1 LNKKWLI
8 SSGIVIVLL
17 IVMGGLS
24 WMYGWFNT
32 VETAKMADGTQLK
45 FRTQGEQF
53 EIYQDKKWETFFPQG
68 VNLGATLPGHYPGEL
83 PIDKETYLRWFDMM
97 TEMGSNVVRVYTIHP
112 PYFYEALVEYNK
124 RNSDRPLYLIQ
135 GVWSPEELLT
145 VKRNAFDSEITDM
158 FQKEITDTV
167 RAVNGDITLKAAPG
181 KASGKFTA
189 NALPYLMAWHIGTEW
204 DPRMV
209 VGTNKSNKDIT
220 HFAGSHFATKDGA
233 SPFECWL
240 ADLLDL
246 TADLENEMGYQHP
259 ITFTN
264 WVTTDP
270 LQHPGEPYF
279 EEDLVSV
286 DATHIKPMDWQA
298 GYFASFHVYP
308 YYPDLFRFDE
318 TLREVINEDGKA
330 DPYRTYLRRL
340 KEYHAGMPVIVAEFG
355 VPNSWGIGH
364 KELLGRHQGGHNEVE
379 QGEINAALFQA
390 IVDEDL
396 AGAIVFAWQDEW
408 FKKTWNTMRLE
419 VPEES
424 RANWLNVLSN
434 EQMFGIIGMYPSKD
448 DVILVDGEPS
458 DWDKLEGKDKM
469 LLIEDGTA
477 FKELWATHDEA
488 YVYMMAK
495 LNHPFDPD
503 NETIY
508 IGADTL
514 PGGNRHAEQLSG
526 KKLDEG
532 LETLIALGDGKHN
545 EIKIASNYDFHT
557 RLYGKQYQM
566 LPVSA
571 EEMKDDS
578 GVFHSWKLAVGLLME
593 SPDTKVNYPF
603 EDVPAGE
610 LIRGTTD
617 PSRQDYQSLASWNTK
632 GTTIE
637 LRIPWGL
644 LGYSDPSSRQAISYK
659 DTNDNT
665 FVSETS
671 EGIRFVPW
679 IKEKKGSAAV
689 IGLDSGTE
697 PFPISELQVFRWK
710 EWTDVK
716 YNERKKRGY
725 AIIKQAFQQRSE
737 RE

>member
-1 LNKKWLI
+1 M
-8 SSGIVIVLL
+8 IVLL
-17 IVMGGLS
+17 TVMGGLS
-24 WMYGWFNT
+24 WMCGWFNR
-32 VETAKMADGTQLK
+32 VEMAKMADGTQLK

-53 EIYQDKKWETFFPQG
+53 EIYQYKKWETFFPQG

-135 GVWSPEELLT
+135 GVWSPEELLAM
-145 VKRNAFDSEITDM
+145 KRNAFDSEIMDV
-158 FQKEITDTV
+158 FQKEIADTV
-167 RAVNGDITLKAAPG
+167 RAVSGDFTLKASPG

-204 DPRMV
+204 DPQMV
-209 VGTNKSNKDIT
+209 VGTNKGNKDIT
-220 HFAGSHFATKDGA
+220 HFAGSHFITKDGA

-240 ADLLDL
+240 AQWLDL
-246 TADLENEMGYQHP
+246 TAGLEDEMGYKHP

-458 DWDKLEGKDKM
+458 DWDKLEGEDKT

-477 FKELWATHDEA
+477 FKGLWATHDEA
-488 YVYMMAK
+488 YVYLMAK
-495 LNHPFDPD
+495 LNHSFDPD
-503 NETIY
+503 YETIY

-532 LETLIALGDGKHN
+532 LETLIVLGDGMHN

-566 LPVSA
+566 LPVKA

-578 GVFHSWKLAVGLLME
+578 GVFHSWKLAVGLLMK

-632 GTTIE
+632 GTTLE

-644 LGYSDPSSRQAISYK
+644 LGYSDPSSLQAISYK
-659 DTNDNT
+659 DTNDNS
-665 FVSETS
+665 FVSEAS

-679 IKEKKGSAAV
+679 IKEKKGLAV

-697 PFPISELQVFRWK
+697 LFPVSELQVFRWR